1 MRKDHNFGRIGISDL
16 ESLYVGHFFD
26 DPKFRNFNEFSA
38 SAEFGDLGVIS
49 EPARPGRE
57 FRSGRARSG
66 SSGPAGHSWICFQ
79 NAPGFLE
86 KPQIFSAGLENLLI
100 FLIFLKIAVF
110 SRFLNNCLPLN
121 ARLVMTPRPGWCHAA
136 LGIAIRMRKMENGS

>member
-1 MRKDHNFGRIGISDL
+1 MRTDHNFGRIGISDL
-16 ESLYVGHFFD
+16 ESLHLGHFFD

-86 KPQIFSAGLENLLI
+86 KPRNFSAGLENLLI
-100 FLIFLKIAVF
+100 FLIFLISHRVPSLA
-110 SRFLNNCLPLN
+110 S
-121 ARLVMTPRPGWCHAA
+121 AGQGRPAQGATSLLLEITA
-136 LGIAIRMRKMENGS
+136 LKKCIRR